1 VLSLKLDGIFLPCLI
16 SPNTELRVEVRSLSG
31 QNRIVIEIGR
41 LVLEMPFANHGGVV
55 TCFAKLDGE
64 GLLSWRDAPG
74 EVECVVI
81 MIILSRENAGARGRT
96 DGIRAKGIFKKGPFF
111 GEPVDG
117 GGWRDFGEATPVS

>member
-1 VLSLKLDGIFLPCLI
+1 MFSLKLDGVFFPRLI
-16 SPNTELRVEVRSLSG
+16 STNTEFRVEVRSLSG
-31 QNRIVIEIGR
+31 QDRIVIEIGR

-55 TCFAKLDGE
+55 SRFAKLDGE

-74 EVECVVI
+74 EVECVII
-81 MIILSRENAGARGRT
+81 MIILSGKNAGARGRT

-117 GGWRDFGEATPVS
+117 GGWSDFGEATPVS